1 MSEKDSNNTV
11 DMAAESTENGTTGTP
26 PEAAGESEMSVEEA
40 FARLDEL
47 IQELE
52 KPDQTLEAS
61 FHSYAEGMKLVQF
74 CNNALDQVE
83 KKVLV
88 LSRDGEVDEF

>member
-1 MSEKDSNNTV
+1 MSKKDLDKAVELTV
-11 DMAAESTENGTTGTP
+11 ESAQKEQAETS
-26 PEAAGESEMSVEEA
+26 PEAAGDDDLSVEEA

-52 KPDQTLEAS
+52 KPEQTLEAS
-61 FHSYAEGMKLVQF
+61 FQSYAEGMKLVQF
-74 CNNALDQVE
+74 CNDALDKVE

>member
-1 MSEKDSNNTV
+1 MSEKDLNQTAE
-11 DMAAESTENGTTGTP
+11 MTAESAGKETSGKSS
-26 PEAAGESEMSVEEA
+26 AAAVESNLSVEEA

-47 IQELE
+47 IGELE

-61 FHSYAEGMKLVQF
+61 FQSYAEGMKLVQF
-74 CNNALDQVE
+74 LNDALDQVE